1 MTKGTKDGQNVERVV
16 RKRYAIN
23 SGQDSIHGSTLFQ
36 TETQESQ
43 SFGFYGSRGQGAC
56 EGGGPGTGKA
66 VLYTPGM
73 SQEILG
79 QGLKVRGDDDN
90 TLLLAKLIE
99 CEKGDQHFECKDGNI
114 TIRARQINL
123 DASDQVVIKGDKKIQ
138 INTDGDIVM
147 NSSKT
152 TINCTKDMNVI
163 VRGVYECKY
172 GLMTAARFSDENFG
186 ALTNNI
192 AQASNI
198 NLRTI

>member
-1 MTKGTKDGQNVERVV
+1 MTKGTQDGQNVERVV

-43 SFGFYGSRGQGAC
+43 SFGFYASTGQGAS

-79 QGLKVRGDDDN
+79 QGLKVRGDSDN

-198 NLRTI
+198 NLRSI

>member
-16 RKRYAIN
+16 RKRYAFN

-43 SFGFYGSRGQGAC
+43 SFGFYASTGQGAS

-79 QGLKVRGDDDN
+79 QGLKVRGDSDN

-99 CEKGDQHFECKDGNI
+99 CERGDQHFECKDGNI

-123 DASDQVVIKGDKKIQ
+123 DASDQIVIKGDKKIQ

-172 GLMTAARFSDENFG
+172 GLMTSARFADEKFG

>member
-43 SFGFYGSRGQGAC
+43 SFGFYGSTGQGAS

-79 QGLKVRGDDDN
+79 QGLKVRGDSDN

-123 DASDQVVIKGDKKIQ
+123 DASDQIVIKGDKKIQ

-198 NLRTI
+198 NLRSI

>member
-16 RKRYAIN
+16 RKRYAFN

-36 TETQESQ
+36 IETQESQ
-43 SFGFYGSRGQGAC
+43 SFGFYASTGQGAS

-79 QGLKVRGDDDN
+79 QGLKVRGDSDN

-123 DASDQVVIKGDKKIQ
+123 DASDQIVIKGDKKIQ

-198 NLRTI
+198 NLRSI

>member
-16 RKRYAIN
+16 RKRYAFN

-43 SFGFYGSRGQGAC
+43 SFGFYASTGQGAS

-79 QGLKVRGDDDN
+79 QGLKVRGDSDN

-123 DASDQVVIKGDKKIQ
+123 DASDQIVIKGDKKIQ

-152 TINCTKDMNVI
+152 TINCTKDMNII

-198 NLRTI
+198 NLRSI

>member
-43 SFGFYGSRGQGAC
+43 SFGFYASTGQGAS

-79 QGLKVRGDDDN
+79 QGLKVRGDSDN

-198 NLRTI
+198 NLRSI

>member
-16 RKRYAIN
+16 RKRYAFN

-36 TETQESQ
+36 VETQESQ
-43 SFGFYGSRGQGAC
+43 SFGFFASTGQGAS

-79 QGLKVRGDDDN
+79 QGLKVRGDSDN
-90 TLLLAKLIE
+90 TLLLAKLVE
-99 CEKGDQHFECKDGNI
+99 CERGDQHFECKDGNI

-152 TINCTKDMNVI
+152 TINCTKDMNII
-163 VRGVYECKY
+163 VRGVFECKY

-198 NLRTI
+198 NLRSI

>member
-16 RKRYAIN
+16 RKRYAFN

-36 TETQESQ
+36 AETQESQ
-43 SFGFYGSRGQGAC
+43 SFGFYGSTGQGAS

-79 QGLKVRGDDDN
+79 QGLKVRGDADN

-123 DASDQVVIKGDKKIQ
+123 DASDQIVIKGDKKIQ

-198 NLRTI
+198 NLRSI

>member
-16 RKRYAIN
+16 RKRYAFN

-43 SFGFYGSRGQGAC
+43 SFGFYASTGQGAS

-79 QGLKVRGDDDN
+79 QGLKVRGDSDN
-90 TLLLAKLIE
+90 TLLLAKLVE
-99 CEKGDQHFECKDGNI
+99 CERGDQHFECKDGNI

-198 NLRTI
+198 NLRSI

>member
-1 MTKGTKDGQNVERVV
+1 MTKGTKDGQNVERIV
-16 RKRYAIN
+16 RKRYAFN

-36 TETQESQ
+36 VETQESQ
-43 SFGFYGSRGQGAC
+43 SFGFFASTGQGAS

-79 QGLKVRGDDDN
+79 QGLKVRGDSDN

-99 CEKGDQHFECKDGNI
+99 CERGDQHFECKDGNI

-152 TINCTKDMNVI
+152 TINCTKDMNII
-163 VRGVYECKY
+163 VRGVFECKY

-198 NLRTI
+198 NLRSI

>member
-43 SFGFYGSRGQGAC
+43 SFGFYASTGQGAS
-56 EGGGPGTGKA
+56 EGSGPGTGKA

-79 QGLKVRGDDDN
+79 QGLKVRGDSDN

-99 CEKGDQHFECKDGNI
+99 CERGDQHFECKDGNI

-172 GLMTAARFSDENFG
+172 GLMTAARFSDEKFG

-198 NLRTI
+198 NLRSI

>member
-16 RKRYAIN
+16 RKRYAFN

-36 TETQESQ
+36 AETQESQ
-43 SFGFYGSRGQGAC
+43 SFGFYGSTGQGAS

-79 QGLKVRGDDDN
+79 QGLKVRGDADN

-123 DASDQVVIKGDKKIQ
+123 DASDQIVIKGDKKIQ

-172 GLMTAARFSDENFG
+172 GLMTSARFADERFG

-198 NLRTI
+198 NLRSI

>member
-1 MTKGTKDGQNVERVV
+1 MTKGAKDGQNVERVV
-16 RKRYAIN
+16 RKRYAFN

-43 SFGFYGSRGQGAC
+43 SFGFYASTGQGAS

-79 QGLKVRGDDDN
+79 QGLKVRGDSDN

-152 TINCTKDMNVI
+152 TINCTKDMNII
-163 VRGVYECKY
+163 VRGVFECKY
-172 GLMTAARFSDENFG
+172 GLMTAARFSDQNFG

-198 NLRTI
+198 NLRSL

>member
-16 RKRYAIN
+16 RKRYAFN

-43 SFGFYGSRGQGAC
+43 SFGFYASTGQGAS

-79 QGLKVRGDDDN
+79 QGLKVRGDSDN

-172 GLMTAARFSDENFG
+172 GLMTAARFSDEKFG

-198 NLRTI
+198 NVRTI

>member
-16 RKRYAIN
+16 RKRYAFN

-36 TETQESQ
+36 AETQESQ
-43 SFGFYGSRGQGAC
+43 SFGFYGSTGQGAS

-79 QGLKVRGDDDN
+79 QGLKVRGDADN

-198 NLRTI
+198 NLRSI

>member
-16 RKRYAIN
+16 RKRYAFN

-43 SFGFYGSRGQGAC
+43 SFGFYASTGQGAS

-79 QGLKVRGDDDN
+79 QGLKVRGDSDN

-123 DASDQVVIKGDKKIQ
+123 DASDQIVIKGDKKIQ

-172 GLMTAARFSDENFG
+172 GLMTAARFSDEKFG

-198 NLRTI
+198 NLRSI

>member
-1 MTKGTKDGQNVERVV
+1 MTKGTKDGQNVERIVK
-16 RKRYAIN
+16 KRYAFN

-36 TETQESQ
+36 AETQESQ
-43 SFGFYGSRGQGAC
+43 SFGFYGSTGQGAS

-123 DASDQVVIKGDKKIQ
+123 DASDQIVIKGDKKIQ

-152 TINCTKDMNVI
+152 TINCTKDMNII
-163 VRGVYECKY
+163 VRGVFECKY

-198 NLRTI
+198 NLRSI

>member
-1 MTKGTKDGQNVERVV
+1 
-16 RKRYAIN
+16 
-23 SGQDSIHGSTLFQ
+23 
-36 TETQESQ
+36 
-43 SFGFYGSRGQGAC
+43 
-56 EGGGPGTGKA
+56 
-66 VLYTPGM
+66 M

-79 QGLKVRGDDDN
+79 QGLKVRGDSDN

-99 CEKGDQHFECKDGNI
+99 CERGDQHFECKDGNI

-123 DASDQVVIKGDKKIQ
+123 DASDQIVIKGDKKIQ

-172 GLMTAARFSDENFG
+172 GLMTAARFSDANFG
-186 ALTNNI
+186 VLTNNI

-198 NLRTI
+198 NLRSI

>member
-1 MTKGTKDGQNVERVV
+1 MTKGTKDGQNVERIVK
-16 RKRYAIN
+16 KRYAFN
-23 SGQDSIHGSTLFQ
+23 SGQDSIHGSTLHQ
-36 TETQESQ
+36 IETQESQ
-43 SFGFYGSRGQGAC
+43 SFGFYGSTGQGAS

-79 QGLKVRGDDDN
+79 QGLKVRGDSDN

-99 CEKGDQHFECKDGNI
+99 CERGDQHFECKDGNI

-123 DASDQVVIKGDKKIQ
+123 DASDQIVIKGDKKIQ

-172 GLMTAARFSDENFG
+172 GLMTAARFSDEKFG

-198 NLRTI
+198 NLRSI

>member
-43 SFGFYGSRGQGAC
+43 SFGFYGSTGQGAS

-79 QGLKVRGDDDN
+79 QGLKVRGDEDN

-123 DASDQVVIKGDKKIQ
+123 DASDQIVIKGDKKIQ

-198 NLRTI
+198 NLRSI

>member
-16 RKRYAIN
+16 RKRYAFN

-43 SFGFYGSRGQGAC
+43 SFGFYASTGQGAS

-123 DASDQVVIKGDKKIQ
+123 DASDQIVIKGDKKIQ

-198 NLRTI
+198 NLRSI

>member
-1 MTKGTKDGQNVERVV
+1 MTKGTKDGQNVERIV
-16 RKRYAIN
+16 RKRYAFN

-36 TETQESQ
+36 VETQESQ
-43 SFGFYGSRGQGAC
+43 SFGFFASTGQGAS

-79 QGLKVRGDDDN
+79 QGLKVRGDSDN
-90 TLLLAKLIE
+90 TLLLAKLVE
-99 CEKGDQHFECKDGNI
+99 CERGDQHFECKDGNI

-152 TINCTKDMNVI
+152 TINCTKDMNII
-163 VRGVYECKY
+163 VRGVFECKY
-172 GLMTAARFSDENFG
+172 GLMTAARFSDQNFG

-198 NLRTI
+198 NLRSL

>member
-16 RKRYAIN
+16 RKRYAFN

-43 SFGFYGSRGQGAC
+43 SFGFYASTGQGAS

-79 QGLKVRGDDDN
+79 QGLKVRGDSDN

-114 TIRARQINL
+114 PIRARQINL

-172 GLMTAARFSDENFG
+172 VLMTAARFSDEKFG

>member
-16 RKRYAIN
+16 RKRYAFN

-36 TETQESQ
+36 AETQESQ
-43 SFGFYGSRGQGAC
+43 SFGFYGSTGQGAS

-79 QGLKVRGDDDN
+79 QGLKVRGDADN
-90 TLLLAKLIE
+90 TLLLAKLFE

-123 DASDQVVIKGDKKIQ
+123 DASDQIVIKGDKKIQ

-152 TINCTKDMNVI
+152 TINCTKDMNII
-163 VRGVYECKY
+163 VRGVFECKY

-198 NLRTI
+198 NLRSI

>member
-16 RKRYAIN
+16 RKRYAFN

-43 SFGFYGSRGQGAC
+43 SFGFYASTGQGAS
-56 EGGGPGTGKA
+56 EGSGPGTGKA

-79 QGLKVRGDDDN
+79 QGLKVRGDSDN

-123 DASDQVVIKGDKKIQ
+123 DASDQIVIKGDKKIQ

-172 GLMTAARFSDENFG
+172 GLMTAARFSDEKFG

-198 NLRTI
+198 NLRSI

>member
-16 RKRYAIN
+16 RKRYAFN

-36 TETQESQ
+36 AETQESQ
-43 SFGFYGSRGQGAC
+43 SFGFYGSTGQGAS

-79 QGLKVRGDDDN
+79 QGLKVRGDADN

-123 DASDQVVIKGDKKIQ
+123 DASDQIVIKGDKKIQ

-152 TINCTKDMNVI
+152 TINCTKDMNII
-163 VRGVYECKY
+163 VRGVFECKY

-198 NLRTI
+198 NLRSI

>member
-43 SFGFYGSRGQGAC
+43 SFGFYASTGQGAS

-79 QGLKVRGDDDN
+79 QGLKVRGDSDN

-172 GLMTAARFSDENFG
+172 GLMTAARFSDEKFG

>member
-16 RKRYAIN
+16 RKRYAFN

-43 SFGFYGSRGQGAC
+43 SFGFYASTGQGAS
-56 EGGGPGTGKA
+56 EGSGPGTGKA

-123 DASDQVVIKGDKKIQ
+123 DASDQIVIKGDKKIQ

-152 TINCTKDMNVI
+152 TINCTKDMNII
-163 VRGVYECKY
+163 VRGVFECKY
-172 GLMTAARFSDENFG
+172 GLMTAARFSDEKFG

>member
-16 RKRYAIN
+16 RKRYAFN

-43 SFGFYGSRGQGAC
+43 SFGFYASTGQGAS

-79 QGLKVRGDDDN
+79 QGLKVRGDSDN

-99 CEKGDQHFECKDGNI
+99 CERGDQHFECKDGNI

-152 TINCTKDMNVI
+152 TINCTKDMNII
-163 VRGVYECKY
+163 VRGVFECKY

-198 NLRTI
+198 NLRSI

>member
-43 SFGFYGSRGQGAC
+43 SFGFYASTGQGAS

-79 QGLKVRGDDDN
+79 QGLKVRGDSDN
-90 TLLLAKLIE
+90 TLLLAKLVE
-99 CEKGDQHFECKDGNI
+99 CERGDQHFECKDGNI

-152 TINCTKDMNVI
+152 TINCTKDMNII
-163 VRGVYECKY
+163 VRGVFECKY
-172 GLMTAARFSDENFG
+172 GLMTAARFSDQNFG

-198 NLRTI
+198 NLRSL

>member
-43 SFGFYGSRGQGAC
+43 SFGFYGSTGQGAS

-123 DASDQVVIKGDKKIQ
+123 DASDQIVIKGDKKIQ

-172 GLMTAARFSDENFG
+172 GLMTAARFSDEKFG

>member
-16 RKRYAIN
+16 RKRYAFN

-43 SFGFYGSRGQGAC
+43 SFGFYASTGQGAS

-79 QGLKVRGDDDN
+79 QGLKVRGDSDN

-123 DASDQVVIKGDKKIQ
+123 DASDQIVIKGDKKIQ

-172 GLMTAARFSDENFG
+172 GLMTAARFSDEKFG

>member
-1 MTKGTKDGQNVERVV
+1 MTKGTKDGQNVERIV
-16 RKRYAIN
+16 RKRYAFN

-36 TETQESQ
+36 VETQESQ
-43 SFGFYGSRGQGAC
+43 SFGFFASTGQGAS

-79 QGLKVRGDDDN
+79 QGLKVRGDSDN
-90 TLLLAKLIE
+90 TLLLAKLVE
-99 CEKGDQHFECKDGNI
+99 CERGDQHFECKDGNI

-152 TINCTKDMNVI
+152 TINCTKDMNII
-163 VRGVYECKY
+163 VRGVFECKY

-198 NLRTI
+198 NLRSI

>member
-23 SGQDSIHGSTLFQ
+23 SGQDSIHGSTLHQ
-36 TETQESQ
+36 IETQESQ
-43 SFGFYGSRGQGAC
+43 CFGFYASTGQGAS

-79 QGLKVRGDDDN
+79 QGLKVRGDSDN

-123 DASDQVVIKGDKKIQ
+123 DASDQIVIKGDKKIQ

-152 TINCTKDMNVI
+152 TINCTKDMNTI

-198 NLRTI
+198 NLRSI

>member
-1 MTKGTKDGQNVERVV
+1 MTKGTKDGQNVERIVK
-16 RKRYAIN
+16 KRYAFN

-36 TETQESQ
+36 AETQESQ
-43 SFGFYGSRGQGAC
+43 SFGFYGSTGQGAS

-79 QGLKVRGDDDN
+79 QGLKVRGDADN

-123 DASDQVVIKGDKKIQ
+123 DASDQIVIKGDKKIQ

-172 GLMTAARFSDENFG
+172 GLMTSARFADERFG

-198 NLRTI
+198 NLRSI

>member
-23 SGQDSIHGSTLFQ
+23 SGQDSIHGSTLHQ
-36 TETQESQ
+36 IETQESQ
-43 SFGFYGSRGQGAC
+43 SFGFYASTGQGAS

-79 QGLKVRGDDDN
+79 QGLKVRGDSDN
-90 TLLLAKLIE
+90 TLLLAKLVE
-99 CEKGDQHFECKDGNI
+99 CERGDQHFECKDGNI

-123 DASDQVVIKGDKKIQ
+123 DASDQIVIKGDKKIQ

-152 TINCTKDMNVI
+152 TINCTKDMNII
-163 VRGVYECKY
+163 VRGVFECKY

-198 NLRTI
+198 NLRSI

>member
-1 MTKGTKDGQNVERVV
+1 MTKGTQDGQNVERVV

-23 SGQDSIHGSTLFQ
+23 SGQDSIHGSTLHQ
-36 TETQESQ
+36 IETQESQ
-43 SFGFYGSRGQGAC
+43 SFAFYASTGQGAS

-79 QGLKVRGDDDN
+79 QGLKVRGDGDN
-90 TLLLAKLIE
+90 TLLLAKLVE
-99 CEKGDQHFECKDGNI
+99 CERGDQHFEGKDGNI

-152 TINCTKDMNVI
+152 TINCTKDMNTI

-198 NLRTI
+198 NLRSI

>member
-43 SFGFYGSRGQGAC
+43 SFGFYGSTGQGAS

-123 DASDQVVIKGDKKIQ
+123 DASDQIVIKGDKKIQ

-198 NLRTI
+198 NLRSI

>member
-1 MTKGTKDGQNVERVV
+1 MTKGTQDGQNVERVV

-36 TETQESQ
+36 VETQESQ
-43 SFGFYGSRGQGAC
+43 SFGFFASTGQGAS

-79 QGLKVRGDDDN
+79 QGLKVRGDSDN
-90 TLLLAKLIE
+90 TLLLAKLVE
-99 CEKGDQHFECKDGNI
+99 CERGDQHFECKDGNI

-138 INTDGDIVM
+138 IDTDGDIVM

-152 TINCTKDMNVI
+152 TINCTKDMNII
-163 VRGVYECKY
+163 VRGVFECKY

-198 NLRTI
+198 NLRSI

>member
-16 RKRYAIN
+16 RKRYAFN

-43 SFGFYGSRGQGAC
+43 SFGFYASTGQGAS

-79 QGLKVRGDDDN
+79 QGLKVRGDSDN

-99 CEKGDQHFECKDGNI
+99 CERGDQHFECKDGNI

-123 DASDQVVIKGDKKIQ
+123 DASDQIVIKGDKKIQ

-172 GLMTAARFSDENFG
+172 GLMTAARFSDANFG
-186 ALTNNI
+186 VLTNNI

-198 NLRTI
+198 NLRSI